1 MAVSAWLSEAV
12 AVRPSGPLRPYVREY
27 HGYRQRGVTPAQH
40 LGMPSPY
47 LTVIFTLDEPLEVVR
62 HADPLHGP
70 GVYSAMIGGLHSSPA
85 LVRHDGAQSG
95 IQLQMSPL
103 AARPLTGL
111 PAGELASL
119 DAQAE
124 EILGPLATQVY
135 ERVRAAEDWP
145 ARFAVL
151 DRLLGEAV
159 DVDRAVPAEVA
170 RAWGLLLR
178 SGGTRPIRDVARDV
192 GWSERHLSAQF
203 TREIGL
209 RPKMA
214 ARVIRFHRARHVL
227 QHNVGAGR
235 PNVAGVAAEC
245 GYFDQAHLVRDW
257 QQFTGLAPTDWI
269 AHEFRNVQV
278 AGVEDP
284 TSLLA

>member
-1 MAVSAWLSEAV
+1 M
-12 AVRPSGPLRPYVREY
+12 
-27 HGYRQRGVTPAQH
+27 
-40 LGMPSPY
+40 
-47 LTVIFTLDEPLEVVR
+47 
-62 HADPLHGP
+62 
-70 GVYSAMIGGLHSSPA
+70 GL
-85 LVRHDGAQSG
+85 
-95 IQLQMSPL
+95 
-103 AARPLTGL
+103 
-111 PAGELASL
+111 
-119 DAQAE
+119 
-124 EILGPLATQVY
+124 
-135 ERVRAAEDWP
+135 
-145 ARFAVL
+145 
-151 DRLLGEAV
+151 
-159 DVDRAVPAEVA
+159 
-170 RAWGLLLR
+170 LLLR

-269 AHEFRNVQV
+269 AHEFRNFQV